1 MPLRE
6 FKCRACSHEFE
17 ALVRAGDPPLTC
29 RACGAADLEQLL
41 SLSAIKTEQTTQL
54 ALKAGRK
61 RAKQAKRDEVE
72 YQKEIERSHDH

>member
-6 FKCRACSHEFE
+6 FKCRACSHQFE
-17 ALVRAGDPPLTC
+17 ALVRANDPPLTC

-41 SLSAIKTEQTTQL
+41 SLCAISTEQTTQL

-61 RAKQAKRDEVE
+61 RAKEARRDEIA
-72 YQKEIERSHDH
+72 YQREIESHHH